1 MDNINI
7 IKNKLYLMLFSRNF
21 FIRDN
26 NLIQQQSL
34 LALMKSILS
43 SLDTE
48 DLEYFIDS
56 LHKNLYN
63 TIL

>member
-1 MDNINI
+1 
-7 IKNKLYLMLFSRNF
+7 MLFSRIF